1 MQSKT
6 ILNKLA
12 EINFLE
18 QYKLGKLKFNR
29 AKLDS
34 INLEKQVLL
43 RLELIEAS
51 LNYANFEKTILN
63 NSNLSKSSLVEARLQ
78 AANLNKVNLSAANL
92 SNASLSLTKL
102 TEVNLTGA
110 CLINVSFYA
119 AQLNRVD
126 LSFSNLF
133 GAFFCDVDLSNVIL
147 KGAYYNDN
155 TYLPQNFNPLNAGMV
170 HESCIESLNSIITRF
185 NSICTTSNRYLG
197 NIITAKFLHFSR
209 PDFDWLNQFEI
220 NRKNQIILKESS
232 PDLISPQQLYYF
244 ENWIDLFIQS
254 CSKIV
259 KNFHKFI

>member
-18 QYKLGKLKFNR
+18 QYKLGKSKFYR
-29 AKLDS
+29 AKLNS

-43 RLELIEAS
+43 KLELVEAS

-63 NSNLSKSSLVEARLQ
+63 DSDLSKSSLVEARLQ

-110 CLINVSFYA
+110 CLTDASFYA
-119 AQLNRVD
+119 AQLNSVN

-133 GAFFCDVDLSNVIL
+133 GAFFGDVDLNNVIL

-155 TYLPQNFNPLNAGMV
+155 TYLPRNFNPLNAGMV
-170 HESCIESLNSIITRF
+170 HESCIESLDSIVTRF

-209 PDFDWLNQFEI
+209 PDFDWLNQFEF
-220 NRKNQIILKESS
+220 NRKNQIIIKENLA
-232 PDLISPQQLYYF
+232 DLITPQQLYYF
-244 ENWIDLFIQS
+244 ETWINSFIYS

-259 KNFHKFI
+259 KNFRNFI